1 MLHERVARES
11 HSTQSEADDQHTY
24 RHTQRKTV
32 GTVISSRGR
41 AHAVHGRRAL
51 PGPERGGPWRAPMH
65 GSDRHM
71 DITISGEL

>member
-1 MLHERVARES
+1 MLHERVAREI

-24 RHTQRKTV
+24 RHTQRKIA

-51 PGPERGGPWRAPMH
+51 PGRDRGGPSRAPMVAI
-65 GSDRHM
+65 DRW
-71 DITISGEL
+71 I